1 MNTRTRS
8 DHKSK
13 HHLVFR
19 TGWCFQCMVRRS
31 GVYATKLSSV
41 EPMPSVYSAKY
52 FCTQVVSGM
61 DTLPSPLTSAVLSQI
76 FESCAR
82 PVFFK
87 PVAADKN
94 LRMQTRFCPTS
105 ISSLHLRSRTHG
117 CRHSQHHIFHS
128 PQRWGGHPCDVM
140 LHAFRFDL
148 KNASSLSH
156 GMALFSPPSYRSVC
170 VAPGISSSSLL
181 SLKGLS
187 STMFAYASLPK

>member
-31 GVYATKLSSV
+31 GVYATKLSPV
-41 EPMPSVYSAKY
+41 KPMPSVYSAKY
-52 FCTQVVSGM
+52 FCTQSCRGW
-61 DTLPSPLTSAVLSQI
+61 TRCRRRRRRQSSRKL

-128 PQRWGGHPCDVM
+128 PQRWGGHPCDIM

-156 GMALFSPPSYRSVC
+156 GMALFSPQSYRSVC

-187 STMFAYASLPK
+187 CTMFAYASLPK